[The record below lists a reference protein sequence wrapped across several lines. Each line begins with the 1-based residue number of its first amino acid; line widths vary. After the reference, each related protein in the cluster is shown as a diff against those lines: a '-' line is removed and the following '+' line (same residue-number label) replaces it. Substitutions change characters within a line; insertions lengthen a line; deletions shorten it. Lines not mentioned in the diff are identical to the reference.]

1 MMEATRD
8 TPYSKS
14 RRVIFSA
21 RPVSYAIFPHKEEKS
36 TLLASSAGLIAS
48 EIKMASEIDHTV
60 NKFRFFIE

>member
-1 MMEATRD
+1 MMETTRD

-21 RPVSYAIFPHKEEKS
+21 RPVLYAIFPHEEQKS

-48 EIKMASEIDHTV
+48 EMKTAPEIDHTV